1 MAFGININ
9 DVRIVL
15 VRPRNPMNIGAAA
28 RAMMNF
34 GFEDLV
40 LVSPFEPVWRES
52 RAALKAQKLLAAARA
67 VPRLSEAIDDRTL
80 VIGTS
85 SLSRRKSA
93 ASVLSL
99 DQLSARLKRRRKTER
114 IAVLFGSE
122 KTGLGNEDLS
132 YCHWIARI
140 PTSREFPSMNLS
152 QAVAVCCY
160 ELSRSLRAKKLPAK
174 EAASGASI
182 EEVTRLVDELERVL
196 WTEAGSASGPG
207 KARPETARKLRLRR
221 MLLRWPLTS
230 GDVTQALGMLRDLA
244 WKLRQRS

>member
-1 MAFGININ
+1 MAFGIH

-15 VRPRNPMNIGAAA
+15 VRPRNPVNIGAAA

-40 LVSPFEPVWRES
+40 LLSPFEPVWRES
-52 RAALKAQKLLAAARA
+52 RAALKAQKLLATARA
-67 VPRLSEAIDDRTL
+67 VPHLSAAIDDRTL

-85 SLSRRKSA
+85 SLSRRKPA
-93 ASVLSL
+93 ASVVSL
-99 DQLSARLKRRRKTER
+99 DQLSDRLKRRRKTER

-122 KTGLGNEDLS
+122 KTGLGNDDLS

-140 PTSREFPSMNLS
+140 PTSREYPSMNLG

-160 ELSRSLRAKKLPAK
+160 ELSRLLRVKKPPAK
-174 EAASGASI
+174 ESASGASI
-182 EEVTRLVDELERVL
+182 EEVTRLVNEVERVL
-196 WTEAGSASGPG
+196 WTGGGSVAGPG
-207 KARPETARKLRLRR
+207 KARPGMAQKLRLRR

-230 GDVTQALGMLRDLA
+230 GDVTLVLGMLRDLA
-244 WKLRQRS
+244 WRLRENS

>member
-1 MAFGININ
+1 
-9 DVRIVL
+9 
-15 VRPRNPMNIGAAA
+15 MNIGAAA

-52 RAALKAQKLLAAARA
+52 RAALKAQKLLAGARA

-93 ASVLSL
+93 AAVVSL
-99 DQLSARLKRRRKTER
+99 DHLVVRLKQRRKAER

-122 KTGLGNEDLS
+122 KTGLGNEELS

-160 ELSRSLRAKKLPAK
+160 ELSRLLRLKKPPVK

-182 EEVTRLVDELERVL
+182 AEVTRLVNEVERVV
-196 WTEAGSASGPG
+196 WGGGSVSGPG
-207 KARPETARKLRLRR
+207 KARPETAQKLRLRR
-221 MLLRWPLTS
+221 MLLRWPLTNE
-230 GDVTQALGMLRDLA
+230 DVTLALGILRDLA
-244 WKLRQRS
+244 WRLREKS

>member
-1 MAFGININ
+1 
-9 DVRIVL
+9 
-15 VRPRNPMNIGAAA
+15 MNIGAAA

-67 VPRLSEAIDDRTL
+67 VPRLSEAIGDRTL
-80 VIGTS
+80 VIGAS

-93 ASVLSL
+93 VSVVSL
-99 DQLSARLKRRRKTER
+99 DHLVVRLKQRRKAER

-132 YCHWIARI
+132 YCHWIVRI

-160 ELSRSLRAKKLPAK
+160 ELSRSLRLKKPSAK
-174 EAASGASI
+174 EAASGAGI
-182 EEVTRLVDELERVL
+182 EEVTRLVDELEKVL
-196 WTEAGSASGPG
+196 WTEAGPAPGPG
-207 KARPETARKLRLRR
+207 KARPEAARKLRLRR

-230 GDVTQALGMLRDLA
+230 GDVTLALGMLRDLA